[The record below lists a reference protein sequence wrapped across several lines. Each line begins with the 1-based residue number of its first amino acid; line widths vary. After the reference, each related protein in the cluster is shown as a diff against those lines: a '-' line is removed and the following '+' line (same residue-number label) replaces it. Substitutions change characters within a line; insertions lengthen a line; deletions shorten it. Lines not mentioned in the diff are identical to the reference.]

1 MIVTSAYHTLRI
13 RNRRMIKR
21 NNQKFKRQY
30 FLANR
35 SRSRD
40 YRYWFVR
47 NEFDE
52 EVKTIKIKPD
62 EWACA
67 LNLMHDDRYA
77 KLPIWLQR
85 LKERD
90 ILPFLN
96 ELGMTL
102 TEYQTNLIQT
112 TYFSWGK
119 KDVHIEDQWIFRNAL
134 GVELFTN
141 WWYLSGETS
150 FRLNSATA
158 VSHNS
163 AFFNIEHKQ
172 RKKQLARTLL
182 AIAMITDVV
191 EVSSV
196 ESILDKFSH
205 EQIALELMVNSTQ
218 YENDQLIYAK
228 YNVLYDGH
236 KYLLV
241 VNFKEKYYLLGENSM
256 FYDYLSFNLNCVSKY
271 SMKEMYK
278 LILDK

>member
-1 MIVTSAYHTLRI
+1 
-13 RNRRMIKR
+13 MIKR

-35 SRSRD
+35 SQSRD
-40 YRYWFVR
+40 YRYWFAR

-62 EWACA
+62 EWECA

-102 TEYQTNLIQT
+102 IEYQTNLIQT

-119 KDVHIEDQWIFRNAL
+119 KDVHIEDQWIFRNAP

-158 VSHNS
+158 ASHNS
-163 AFFNIEHKQ
+163 AFFNIEHKR

-182 AIAMITDVV
+182 AIAMITNVV
-191 EVSSV
+191 EISSV

-205 EQIALELMVNSTQ
+205 EQITLELIVDSTQ
-218 YENDQLIYAK
+218 YENDQLIYAE
-228 YNVLYDGH
+228 YNVLYDEY

-241 VNFKEKYYLLGENSM
+241 LDFKEKYYLLGENSM
-256 FYDYLSFNLNCVSKY
+256 FYDYLSFDLNCVSKY
-271 SMKEMYK
+271 SIKEMYK

>member
-1 MIVTSAYHTLRI
+1 
-13 RNRRMIKR
+13 MIKR

-35 SRSRD
+35 PRSRD
-40 YRYWFVR
+40 YKYWFAR

-52 EVKTIKIKPD
+52 EVKTIQIMPD
-62 EWACA
+62 EWECA
-67 LNLMHDDRYA
+67 LNLMHNDQHA

-85 LKERD
+85 LKKRD

-102 TEYQTNLIQT
+102 VEYQTNMIQT

-119 KDVHIEDQWIFRNAL
+119 KDIHIEDQWIFRNAL
-134 GVELFTN
+134 GFELFTN

-163 AFFNIEHKQ
+163 AFFNIKNKR
-172 RKKQLARTLL
+172 RKKQLARTFL

-191 EVSSV
+191 EISSV
-196 ESILDKFSH
+196 EFILDKFSH
-205 EQIALELMVNSTQ
+205 EQTTLELIADSTKH
-218 YENDQLIYAK
+218 ENDQLIYAE
-228 YNVLYDGH
+228 YNVLYDRH

-241 VNFKEKYYLLGENSM
+241 LDFKERYYLLGEDSM
-256 FYDYLSFNLNCVSKY
+256 FYDYLCFNLNCISKY
-271 SMKEMYK
+271 SIKEMYK